1 MSWVVEWFRDTM
13 GALFSRL
20 SNLFDE
26 FRNDP
31 ARILM
36 VGLDAA
42 GESHLRSTEKLVSW
56 IMY

>member
-1 MSWVVEWFRDTM
+1 M

-20 SNLFDE
+20 SDLFND

-42 GESHLRSTEKLVSW
+42 GKTLVSAL
-56 IMY
+56 ILNEIKNVSSCHLNLNS

>member
-1 MSWVVEWFRDTM
+1 M
-13 GALFSRL
+13 GALISRL

-42 GESHLRSTEKLVSW
+42 GKADL
-56 IMY
+56 